1 MRTKLGFKERAELT
15 ETSKIAQ
22 KILRLSLE
30 KKSNL
35 CVAVDVDTADQLLDI
50 TEKVA
55 PYICILKTHID
66 AVSNVTDAT
75 INNLKRLAK
84 QFNFLIMEDR

>member
-1 MRTKLGFKERAELT
+1 MEYNIRAELT

-22 KILRLSLE
+22 KIFRLSLE

-66 AVSNVTDAT
+66 AVNNVTDAT
-75 INNLKRLAK
+75 IDQLKRLAK